1 MQEIFKLILFL
12 KFCYTIKIM
21 SNNSSENTQP
31 VVPGKIGKSSVFS
44 QWGGKF
50 AFFFTYLH
58 TSHDLTTGL
67 LAALLPFIRE
77 DLHLDYLQAGLL
89 VTAFSLTAGLS
100 QLLGGWLSD
109 RISKRNAITIG
120 LCGVG
125 LSCIVISFA
134 PSYYYLLGALILL
147 GVFSGFYHPSSI
159 SALTN
164 HFPASQR
171 GKVVNL
177 HMLGGGLG
185 FAVGPLIGAVIA
197 ATLNWHFAYAILGI
211 PAIIAGILV
220 RTRLKLTEAKAPRGT
235 PAAQAIGPKIGVW
248 QVFKPAIL
256 LVILSVFMQLIAGP
270 LMSFFS
276 LYLVDVHHLSATAG
290 SMWVTVIRFGGLAG
304 NIIGGWLTDKWG
316 RRNMIFLVLIAVGP
330 IVFLMTKLPFGV
342 GLMIVLILFGWLMTM
357 RETTTQTILMDNA
370 PPRLRA
376 TIIGIYFS
384 FGQQGSSIIQP
395 IAGNFMDTIGI
406 VDVFSFMAYL
416 SIGLSII
423 AIILAF
429 RKTPFSQVQSNT
441 V

>member
-1 MQEIFKLILFL
+1 
-12 KFCYTIKIM
+12 M
-21 SNNSSENTQP
+21 SNDYSKNDPAAIS
-31 VVPGKIGKSSVFS
+31 GKIGKPNVFN

-125 LSCIVISFA
+125 LACIVIGFA
-134 PSYYYLLGALILL
+134 PSYYYLLGALIIL

-159 SALTN
+159 SALSSHYEAN
-164 HFPASQR
+164 QR
-171 GKVVNL
+171 GKVINL
-177 HMLGGGLG
+177 HMLGGGIG
-185 FAVGPLIGAVIA
+185 FAIGPLIGAVIA

-211 PAIIAGILV
+211 PAIIAGVLV
-220 RTRLKLTEAKAPRGT
+220 FTRLKLREVKPLKGTSTTQAK
-235 PAAQAIGPKIGVW
+235 GPKIGVW
-248 QVFKPAIL
+248 QVFKPAIFL
-256 LVILSVFMQLIAGP
+256 IILSVFMQLIAGP
-270 LMSFFS
+270 LMSFMS
-276 LYLVDVHHLSATAG
+276 LYLVDVQHLSATAG
-290 SMWVTVIRFGGLAG
+290 SMWVTIIRLGGLAG

-316 RRNMIFLVLIAVGP
+316 RRNMMFLILIAVGP

-342 GLMIVLILFGWLMTM
+342 GLIIVFILFGWLMTM

-370 PPRLRA
+370 PPNLRA
-376 TIIGIYFS
+376 TVVGIYFS

-406 VDVFSFMAYL
+406 ADVFSFLAYL

-423 AIILAF
+423 ALILTF
-429 RKTPFSQVQSNT
+429 RKTPFSRIQSDT
-441 V
+441 A